1 MKIIS
6 ASERLVEPRG
16 AKILLLGPNGVGK
29 TSLLKTLSPEQ
40 LNRTLLAD
48 CEAGDQ
54 AILDLPV
61 ATLRIESFPD
71 MRDLAC
77 VIGGANTS
85 FAPTMP
91 YSQAHYNEA
100 IKKVAPGTNF
110 DKYDTIFVDSLT
122 ALSRLAHRWADQQ
135 PESFTERG
143 KKDVRSVYG
152 LLGYQMILLLNQI
165 QLIRRRNVVFVA
177 VLQREVDDFGRGEWA
192 VQTEGQKTGRELP
205 GIVDQV
211 ISMQWVDFGDAKPV
225 RCFVCTSPNQWGY
238 PAKDRSGRLN
248 QLEKPNL
255 GELLTKLTTRDNP
268 WTSIDQKQETHDDG
282 TTRQAEVSS
291 A

>member
-6 ASERLVEPRG
+6 AAERLAEPRG
-16 AKILLLGPNGVGK
+16 AKILILGPNGVGK
-29 TSLLKTLSPEQ
+29 TSLLKTLSAEQ
-40 LNRTLLAD
+40 LDRTLLAD
-48 CEAGDQ
+48 VEAGDQ

-61 ATLRIESFPD
+61 ATLRIESFSD

-77 VIGGANTS
+77 VIGGPNTS
-85 FAPTMP
+85 FSPTMP

-100 IKKVAPGTNF
+100 IKKVAPGTDF
-110 DKYDTIFVDSLT
+110 SKYDTIFVDSLT

-135 PESFTERG
+135 PEAFTERG

-177 VLQREVDDFGRGEWA
+177 VLQREIDEFGRGEWV
-192 VQTEGQKTGRELP
+192 VQAEGRKTPAEVP
-205 GIVDQV
+205 GVVDQV

-225 RCFVCTSPNQWGY
+225 RCFVWTSPNQWGY

-248 QLEKPNL
+248 QLEKPHL
-255 GELLTKLTTRDNP
+255 GELLTKLTTRETP
-268 WTSIDQKQETHDDG
+268 GTGIDRQQE
-282 TTRQAEVSS
+282 EVMS
-291 A
+291 